1 MNLDEDKPIDVNVNV
16 RINQRMLLLS
26 LLGSAGSIILSSML
40 LYFFANDLIPTMS
53 SVFIGVT
60 LLFFSWYFPLRSPRF
75 LIAQS
80 KIVDIEEEE
89 LEELQSIMKPW

>member
-16 RINQRMLLLS
+16 RINQRMLLFC

-40 LYFFANDLIPTMS
+40 LYFFASDFIPTMC
-53 SVFIGVT
+53 SVLIGVI
-60 LLFFSWYFPLRSPRF
+60 LLFFSLYFPLRSPRF
-75 LIAQS
+75 LIAHS
-80 KIVDIEEEE
+80 EFVDIEEEE